1 MKHNSINIFLLKIS
15 VIKQSIY
22 KSNKHIQT
30 LFVLLNPTQWSW
42 LDIFMSQI
50 IKKKK
55 SQLLQ
60 EKGLKAWGLER
71 QDSRGQMFWAKG
83 GINKSEYKKWRL
95 EVICKGQP

>member
-42 LDIFMSQI
+42 LDIFMSQT
-50 IKKKK
+50 IKKKIPVALREGPK
-55 SQLLQ
+55 SLGFRKTRLQ
-60 EKGLKAWGLER
+60 GPDVLSQGWDKQEWVQEVKV
-71 QDSRGQMFWAKG
+71 RGD
-83 GINKSEYKKWRL
+83 L
-95 EVICKGQP
+95 